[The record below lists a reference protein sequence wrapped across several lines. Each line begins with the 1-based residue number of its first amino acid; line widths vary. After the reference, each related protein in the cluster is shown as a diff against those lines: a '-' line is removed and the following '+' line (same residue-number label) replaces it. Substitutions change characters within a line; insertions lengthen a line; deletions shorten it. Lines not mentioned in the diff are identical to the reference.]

1 MNNIKVAY
9 KLLILAVVAIMA
21 MLAIGYTGYSY
32 LDKANS
38 EMDVMY
44 QQKLRSVQLTGQA
57 LVEMRTMQACALKN
71 IVKTDPN
78 EQAKGDAQLKDSTT
92 NFEKVWGEYREI
104 TKDIPEVAEKTK
116 SADGVW
122 QIFKKDMAEISR
134 LSLAGKQA
142 DAALMY
148 EKTSSDVVKLRDV
161 LIELQDRAAKNAE
174 TIYLQNDADQEAA
187 NRNMLIK
194 IILAAIVMIG
204 FSIWI
209 AKEITTP
216 LRKMVTVCGTL
227 RDGDFRITPRTVTR
241 RDEFGE
247 MANVLADMREAL
259 NKLMKHTNGSTDQIA
274 AASEELTASSMQS
287 AQASTQIATSVTNA
301 AEAVNSQQHAVNSST
316 VSVEKIA
323 GSVEGIQKRAAAAAE
338 NSASVAEEAQSGKQ
352 AIGQSVDQMKH
363 VETIV
368 SSAAELV
375 DKLGARSQEIGQ
387 IVDTIS
393 GIAGQTNLLALNAAI
408 EAARAGEHGRGFAVV
423 AEEVRKLAEQ
433 SQEAAQQIADL
444 IAGIQTDTGSAVASM
459 QEGRSAVIQGTQ
471 SVEGLREMFVKIH
484 GLIGDISRQVMDM
497 SEAVKVVAG
506 DAQRITGE
514 VSSIDAHSKKVS
526 DEMQSVSA
534 ATEEQSASCEEIAS
548 ASDSLAKL
556 AQDLQLSLQKFKF

>member
-9 KLLILAVVAIMA
+9 KLLILAVIAIMA

-57 LVEMRTMQACALKN
+57 LVEMRSMQARALQN
-71 IVKTDPN
+71 IVRTNP
-78 EQAKGDAQLKDSTT
+78 ESQAKGHAQIKDSIVL
-92 NFEKVWGEYREI
+92 FEKVWSEYKDI
-104 TKDIPEVAEKTK
+104 TKDIPEVVEKTK
-116 SADGVW
+116 AADIFW
-122 QIFKKDMAEISR
+122 QTYKKEMLDISE
-134 LSLAGKQA
+134 LALAGKHQEAA
-142 DAALMY
+142 DMY
-148 EKTSSDVVKLRDV
+148 EKVNPDLVKLRDAMS
-161 LIELQDRAAKNAE
+161 ELQDRAAKNAE
-174 TIYLQNDADQEAA
+174 TIYLQNDEDQAAA

-204 FSIWI
+204 CSIWI

-287 AQASTQIATSVTNA
+287 AQASTQIASSVTNA
-301 AEAVNSQQHAVNSST
+301 AEAVNSQQHAVDSST